1 MKYRI
6 LVDYE
11 DVQQGDMWVSTPIYK
26 EFDDANKANECIQE
40 FLSTTD
46 YSVVGVSQ
54 ITPEVIEMY
63 FDIV

>member
-26 EFDDANKANECIQE
+26 EFDDANKANEFIQE
-40 FLSTTD
+40 LLSTTS
-46 YSVVGVSQ
+46 YGVIGVSQ

>member
-11 DVQQGDMWVSTPIYK
+11 DVQQGNVWVSTPIYK

-40 FLSTTD
+40 FLSTTS
-46 YSVVGVSQ
+46 YGVVGVGQ

>member
-26 EFDDANKANECIQE
+26 EFDDANKANEFIQE
-40 FLSTTD
+40 FLNTTD
-46 YSVVGVSQ
+46 YSVVGVNQ

>member
-26 EFDDANKANECIQE
+26 EFDDANKANEFIQE
-40 FLSTTD
+40 FLRTTS
-46 YSVVGVSQ
+46 YGVVGVSQ